1 MTYCWLN
8 HTKRPII
15 YLAISV
21 ALLFLLPHSLAAATS
36 FSKSLSE
43 NVVISNEITS
53 SSSKFYF
60 DFGNHGDAD
69 GQTTPLG
76 ITPIPV
82 HITYDDHANPVWN
95 DGIVD
100 SIQITVKSAQTGAS
114 IPLKLVEISSSCTD
128 VNCPGTPNTG
138 FFRNNNLV
146 FLDGNNLFSIS
157 DVVKLH
163 ITDTLNVGH
172 PLPITIISN
181 SSLAINDPGLSFNL
195 PETTP
200 GSGIYSG
207 TFSFTSGPSGGTA
220 VHAVPGDVITVTDQN
235 AVVSSNALIIPNPRQ
250 DDGALH
256 VSSTDT
262 VTASYGGLITT
273 TLIGPQGG
281 EGGGGGGGPVVIT
294 PGLVLDVLLGD
305 GGGGGSPGAPPSFG
319 LGPSF
324 LKDPSLPASVKD
336 SILHPDPLRPISP
349 IANSVLDLPLT
360 IDGNSYALP
369 LHANTIVTNT
379 EQTGNPIKLKMVLHD
394 PYNIIH
400 LSMFTNL
407 REKARDIGDSD
418 TAIIYDQNKPL
429 LIQDPHG
436 YFSDVKV
443 TESIKNDRY
452 EFDYEITFAKPM
464 DKSDIIFRAWNDRY
478 ASTDVDLFD
487 AWKVIQSAQTSATQ
501 TPPSQTSAP
510 QATESQA
517 PPAQTS
523 SNSNSVSKASSSVAM
538 SPTNSID
545 LMGAIKDWGGYS
557 SNPIS
562 DSELLGKIGI
572 KGQHLPNWVMKTTK
586 WVVDGET
593 TPDDFVGAI
602 NYLYSK
608 NMIK

>member
-21 ALLFLLPHSLAAATS
+21 AIIFLLPHNLAAATS

-43 NVVISNEITS
+43 TVVISNEITS
-53 SSSKFYF
+53 SSSKFSF
-60 DFGNHGDAD
+60 DFGNHADAD

-82 HITYDDHANPVWN
+82 HVTYDDHANPVWH
-95 DGIVD
+95 DGKVD
-100 SIQITVKSAQTGAS
+100 SIQVTVKSSQTGAS
-114 IPLKLVEISSSCTD
+114 IQLALVEISSSCTD
-128 VNCPGTPNTG
+128 VNCPGTPDTG
-138 FFRNNNLV
+138 FFRNDNLV
-146 FLDGNNLFSIS
+146 FLDGNNLFSMS
-157 DVVKLH
+157 DAVKLS

-181 SSLAINDPGLSFNL
+181 SSLAINDPGLSLNL
-195 PETTP
+195 AETTP

-207 TFSFTSGPSGGTA
+207 TFSFTSGLSSGTK
-220 VHAVPGDVITVTDQN
+220 VHAVPGDVITITDQN

-250 DDGALH
+250 DVGALH

-273 TLIGPQGG
+273 TIIGPQGG
-281 EGGGGGGGPVVIT
+281 ESGGGGGGPVVTT
-294 PGLVLDVLLGD
+294 PGLVLDALLGI
-305 GGGGGSPGAPPSFG
+305 GGGSSGAPPSFG
-319 LGPSF
+319 LSPSF
-324 LKDPSLPASVKD
+324 LQEPSLPASVKD
-336 SILHPDPLRPISP
+336 SILHPDPLKPISP
-349 IANSVLDLPLT
+349 ISNSALDLPLT

-369 LHANTIVTNT
+369 LRANTIVTNT
-379 EQTGNPIKLKMVLHD
+379 EQTGNPVKLKMVLHD
-394 PYNIIH
+394 PYNVIH

-443 TESIKNDRY
+443 TESNKNDRY

-487 AWKVIQSAQTSATQ
+487 AWKIIQSTQMSPTQTS
-501 TPPSQTSAP
+501 PSQASAP
-510 QATESQA
+510 QT
-517 PPAQTS
+517 PLTQTS
-523 SNSNSVSKASSSVAM
+523 SNSNSVSEASSGVAIL
-538 SPTNSID
+538 PTNSID

-557 SNPIS
+557 PNPIS